1 MIFLFALLSSAA
13 PAAATS
19 KAICEVGRLALRDL
33 AVIEKNAGVET
44 YYQAGGPD
52 LHRDLLDACPNLR
65 SALPKN
71 FPLADDKAR
80 ARASVHVPVPG
91 PALRGVFIYQI
102 DVPELSDDQTKATV
116 HFYYECS
123 GLCGGM
129 TDAHYVRTKQGWRR
143 DGGFIPV
150 SVS

>member
-1 MIFLFALLSSAA
+1 MILFLALLSVTASGAT
-13 PAAATS
+13 TS

-33 AVIEKNAGVET
+33 AVIEKNPGVET
-44 YYQAGGPD
+44 YYQVGRPG
-52 LHRDLLDACPNLR
+52 HRDLLDACPNLR
-65 SALPKN
+65 SALPTN

-91 PALRGVFIYQI
+91 PSLRGVFIYQI
-102 DVPELSDDQTKATV
+102 DVPELSDDQTKAIV
-116 HFYYECS
+116 HFNYECS

-129 TDAHYVRTKQGWRR
+129 TDAHYVRTKQGWQR

>member
-1 MIFLFALLSSAA
+1 MILFFALLSATASD
-13 PAAATS
+13 AATS

-33 AVIEKNAGVET
+33 AVIEKNPGVET
-44 YYQAGGPD
+44 YYQVGGPD
-52 LHRDLLDACPNLR
+52 HRDLLDACPNLR
-65 SALPKN
+65 SALPGN

-102 DVPELSDDQTKATV
+102 DVPELSDDQTKAIV
-116 HFYYECS
+116 HFNYECS

>member
-1 MIFLFALLSSAA
+1 MILFFALLSATASDT
-13 PAAATS
+13 ATS

-33 AVIEKNAGVET
+33 AVIEKNPGVET
-44 YYQAGGPD
+44 YYQVGRPG
-52 LHRDLLDACPNLR
+52 HRDLLDACPNLR
-65 SALPKN
+65 SALPTN

-102 DVPELSDDQTKATV
+102 DVPELSDDQTKAIV
-116 HFYYECS
+116 HFNYECS
-123 GLCGGM
+123 GLCGGT
-129 TDAHYVRTKQGWRR
+129 TDAHYVRTKQGWQR

>member
-1 MIFLFALLSSAA
+1 MILLFGLLSSIA
-13 PAAATS
+13 PAQATS
-19 KAICEVGRLALRDL
+19 STICELGRIVLRDL
-33 AVIEKNAGVET
+33 AVIEKNPGVET
-44 YYQAGGPD
+44 YYQVGSPG
-52 LHRDLLDACPNLR
+52 HRDLLDACPNLR
-65 SALPKN
+65 SALPTN

-102 DVPELSDDQTKATV
+102 DVPELSDDQTNAIV
-116 HFYYECS
+116 HFNYECS
-123 GLCGGM
+123 GLCGGT
-129 TDAHYVRTKQGWRR
+129 TDAHYVRTKQGWQR